1 MALAFTS
8 LSVTEQ
14 RLVVLAK
21 DQPILAIVRDTGEDL
36 GWWDRKRRWQRT
48 YGRFDPGKQRYCTL
62 LFETLGDPQEIC
74 VVEGFETEPPLTNAK
89 TISLADVTLGWLRL
103 SRFPADQHLST
114 LPRLLEDLHGVSVL
128 RYRHGKRCTLS
139 VRDTL
144 TGRVRFAK
152 VFNDDRGAA
161 IHQGGELLWQA
172 ARQGELGFEVA
183 EPVSWDSDNKT
194 LWQGCVP
201 GKPLVTRLLSQ
212 DGITLARRM
221 GQACA
226 SLAVSSLVPRA
237 TFDAD
242 AQCRRTARYATEL
255 VQRLP
260 SAESGV
266 NTILDKL
273 RIMHFGNRNNDKS
286 PIHGAPHAHQ
296 WLDSGER
303 LGLVDFDRI
312 CYGDAE
318 LDVATFVAE
327 MDFEDRRV
335 VPVDKINTAFIS
347 GYEIVYGILN
357 HKLVTA
363 YRCHKHV
370 AKALKAARS
379 VRMDAPAKAL
389 RNLQRAWTCLQ
400 EVKV

>member
-1 MALAFTS
+1 
-8 LSVTEQ
+8 
-14 RLVVLAK
+14 
-21 DQPILAIVRDTGEDL
+21 
-36 GWWDRKRRWQRT
+36 
-48 YGRFDPGKQRYCTL
+48 
-62 LFETLGDPQEIC
+62 
-74 VVEGFETEPPLTNAK
+74 
-89 TISLADVTLGWLRL
+89 
-103 SRFPADQHLST
+103 
-114 LPRLLEDLHGVSVL
+114 
-128 RYRHGKRCTLS
+128 
-139 VRDTL
+139 
-144 TGRVRFAK
+144 
-152 VFNDDRGAA
+152 
-161 IHQGGELLWQA
+161 
-172 ARQGELGFEVA
+172 
-183 EPVSWDSDNKT
+183 
-194 LWQGCVP
+194 
-201 GKPLVTRLLSQ
+201 
-212 DGITLARRM
+212 M

-266 NTILDKL
+266 NTILDNL
-273 RIMHFGNRNNDKS
+273 RIMHFGNKNNDKS

-347 GYEIVYGILN
+347 GYENVYGSLN